1 MQFGPYTF
9 KNFRSFNFRSFMG
22 RDGYGLS
29 FSLHKGGHRFAYY
42 TDDGNGGCGTVLP
55 YPEKP
60 KDSAHDECVR
70 VV

>member
-1 MQFGPYTF
+1 
-9 KNFRSFNFRSFMG
+9 MG

-29 FSLHKGGHRFAYY
+29 FSIHKGGHRFAYY
-42 TDDGNGGCGTVLP
+42 TDDSNGGCGTVLP